1 MKRPKNSLNV
11 MIFSSAGKSYNFNI
25 PAFLPK
31 LIAVLVILLLCSS
44 VFFGYNFLKLNKKIS
59 TVTKLQKENDFLKKK
74 ISSFDS
80 RIATLKEKIQH
91 IDSLGT
97 KLRVMARLDTT
108 KSIDE
113 GIGGPSFDEI
123 KNFVSENS
131 LQDENI
137 KKVHY
142 ILDKLTFELKQEEKN
157 ITELFKYFKAKDIKL
172 SSTPSIWPAN
182 GWISSP
188 FGVRRDPFT
197 GRRRFHEGIDITN
210 RIGAPVIAPADGIVT
225 FAKRNGGYGKVIYIS
240 HGFGISTRYGH
251 LNKIYVKVG
260 QHVQRGDLIGLI
272 GNTGRSTGPHLHYEV
287 RINNKPVNPINFI
300 LN

>member
-1 MKRPKNSLNV
+1 

>member
-1 MKRPKNSLNV
+1 

-31 LIAVLVILLLCSS
+31 LIAVLVVLLLCSS

>member
-1 MKRPKNSLNV
+1 MKKSKNSLNV

-31 LIAVLVILLLCSS
+31 LIAVLVVLLLCSS

>member
-1 MKRPKNSLNV
+1 LKRPKNSLNV